1 MNLKRALEK
10 LKNLVG
16 LSKDIGR
23 YTEWK
28 LVKWNVPGKITV
40 NGKTEFR
47 SVDTYERYD
56 TITQMYEHKY
66 VYNEPP
72 KIITGIKDSL
82 SRPHYNK
89 RK

>member
-1 MNLKRALEK
+1 MNLKGAFKK
-10 LKNLVG
+10 LKNLIG
-16 LSKDIGR
+16 FNKDTGM

-28 LVKWNVPGKITV
+28 LVKWNVPGKVTV

-82 SRPHYNK
+82 SKPYYK
-89 RK
+89 KWK